1 MIRKLQ
7 FLIIAVVL
15 IVASFATGLPF
26 LFFIVYVSLLA
37 VGGSYVLTRFG
48 LADLEA
54 GYRVDHRQGHVGDD
68 LRTTYSISNT
78 GGLPKPWLEVYNPTD
93 LPEALPGRA
102 LGLRSWAQRSWIAIV
117 PLTRRGTYRIEPMV
131 VRTGDPF
138 GFFEAA
144 ASVGRPTVV
153 TVFPR
158 VVPLPRWRLPNANL
172 EGSHSAPE
180 RTLQTTP
187 LATTVRPYAPG
198 DSFNRIHWRST
209 ARLGEIQVK
218 EFDLEQTADVW
229 LFVDLEGSI
238 QAGQGDVSTVE
249 EGLRVAASIAHDAI
263 LENRAVGLTTSGHR
277 LVSLPADR
285 GPRQHQKIMQLLAAV
300 EGDGRTPLAE
310 VLLTG
315 LPWLRRGMTAVVIT
329 PSQDR
334 RWARALTGL
343 RARGVAAVVIS
354 LDAASYERA
363 VGQGAAENDAAAQ
376 KKPTSTKERRH
387 DGGSERGQEQ
397 RAMRFTLAEFDLKTY
412 EVGAGDNLGAV
423 LA

>member
-1 MIRKLQ
+1 MIRRLQ
-7 FLIIAVVL
+7 FLVVALVL
-15 IVASFATGLPF
+15 ILAAFSTGLSF
-26 LFFIVYVSLLA
+26 LFYVVYLGLLA

-54 GYRVDHRQGHVGDD
+54 GYRVDHRQGHVGEE
-68 LRTTYSISNT
+68 LRTTYSISNASR
-78 GGLPKPWLEVYNPTD
+78 LPKPWLEVYNPTD
-93 LPEALPGRA
+93 LPVPLPGRA
-102 LGLRSWAQRSWIAIV
+102 LGLRSWAQRSWVAIV

-144 ASVGRPTVV
+144 ATVGRPTVV

-172 EGSHSAPE
+172 EGTHSAPE

-229 LFVDLEGSI
+229 LFVDLET
-238 QAGQGDVSTVE
+238 AVQGGEGDLSTVE
-249 EGLRVAASIAHDAI
+249 ESLRVAASIAHDAI
-263 LENRAVGLTTSGHR
+263 IENRAVGVTTSGHR
-277 LVSLPADR
+277 LVSIPADR
-285 GPRQHQKIMQLLAAV
+285 GPRQRLKIMQLMAAV
-300 EGDGRTPLAE
+300 DGDGRTPLGE
-310 VLLTG
+310 VLLAG
-315 LPWLRRGMTAVVIT
+315 LPRLRRGMTAVVVT
-329 PSQDR
+329 PSLDR
-334 RWARALTGL
+334 SWIRALAGL
-343 RARGVAAVVIS
+343 RGRGVAAVVVTV
-354 LDAASYERA
+354 DAVSYERA
-363 VGQGAAENDAAAQ
+363 AQRGRRGVGDTLTGESAQ
-376 KKPTSTKERRH
+376 W
-387 DGGSERGQEQ
+387 
-397 RAMRFTLAEFDLKTY
+397 RALRFALAEYDLKACK
-412 EVGAGDNLGAV
+412 VVAGDDLGTV

>member
-1 MIRKLQ
+1 MIRRLQ
-7 FLIIAVVL
+7 LQNLAVVL
-15 IVASFATGLPF
+15 LVAALSTGLGF
-26 LFFIVYVSLLA
+26 LFYVVYLGLLA
-37 VGGSYVLTRFG
+37 IGGSYVLTRFG

-68 LRTTYSISNT
+68 MRTTYSISNAS
-78 GGLPKPWLEVYNPTD
+78 GLPKPWLEVYNPTD
-93 LPEALPGRA
+93 LPVPLPGRA
-102 LGLRSWAQRSWIAIV
+102 LSLRSWAQRSWIAIV
-117 PLTRRGTYRIEPMV
+117 PLTRRGTFRIEPMV

-144 ASVGRPTVV
+144 ASVGRPTLV

-158 VVPLPRWRLPNANL
+158 VLPLPRWKLPNAFL
-172 EGSHSAPE
+172 EGTHSAPE

-229 LFVDLEGSI
+229 IFVDLESRV
-238 QAGQGDVSTVE
+238 QTGDGDISTVE
-249 EGLRVAASIAHDAI
+249 EAMRAAASIAHDAI

-277 LVSLPADR
+277 LVSMPADR
-285 GPRQHQKIMQLLAAV
+285 GPRQRQKIMQLLAAV

-310 VLLTG
+310 VLSTG
-315 LPWLRRGMTAVVIT
+315 LPKLRRGMTAVIIT
-329 PSQDR
+329 ASRDR
-334 RWARALTGL
+334 HWVRTLTSL
-343 RARGVAAVVIS
+343 RARGVAAAVVA
-354 LDAASYERA
+354 LDGASYENLGSGSPSGNA
-363 VGQGAAENDAAAQ
+363 VADMAA
-376 KKPTSTKERRH
+376 
-387 DGGSERGQEQ
+387 QEQ
-397 RAMRFTLAEFDLKTY
+397 RALRFALAEYDVKTY
-412 EVGAGDNLGAV
+412 EVHAGDNLGAV

>member
-1 MIRKLQ
+1 VIRRLQ
-7 FLIIAVVL
+7 FLIVAVVL
-15 IVASFATGLPF
+15 LVAAFSTGLGF
-26 LFFIVYVSLLA
+26 LFYVVYLGLLA
-37 VGGSYVLTRFG
+37 IGGSYVLTRFG

-68 LRTTYSISNT
+68 MRTTYSISNAS
-78 GGLPKPWLEVYNPTD
+78 GLPKPWLEVYNPTD
-93 LPEALPGRA
+93 LPVPLPGRA
-102 LGLRSWAQRSWIAIV
+102 LSLRSWAQRSWIAIV
-117 PLTRRGTYRIEPMV
+117 PLTRRGTFRIEPMV

-158 VVPLPRWRLPNANL
+158 VLPLPRWKLPNAFL
-172 EGSHSAPE
+172 EGTHSAPE

-229 LFVDLEGSI
+229 IFVDLESRV
-238 QAGQGDVSTVE
+238 QTGDGDISTVE
-249 EGLRVAASIAHDAI
+249 EAMRAAASIAHDAI

-277 LVSLPADR
+277 LVSIPADR
-285 GPRQHQKIMQLLAAV
+285 GPRQRQKIMALLAAV

-315 LPWLRRGMTAVVIT
+315 LPKLRRGMTAVIVT
-329 PSQDR
+329 ASRDR
-334 RWARALTGL
+334 HWVRTLTSL
-343 RARGVAAVVIS
+343 RARGVAAAVVA
-354 LDAASYERA
+354 LDGASYESLERGPRHGDTEA
-363 VGQGAAENDAAAQ
+363 DGAA
-376 KKPTSTKERRH
+376 
-387 DGGSERGQEQ
+387 QEQ
-397 RAMRFTLAEFDLKTY
+397 RALRFALAEYDVKTY
-412 EVGAGDNLGAV
+412 EVHAGDNLGAV

>member
-1 MIRKLQ
+1 VIRRLQ
-7 FLIIAVVL
+7 FLIVSVIL
-15 IVASFATGLPF
+15 ILAAFTSGLAF
-26 LFFIVYVSLLA
+26 LFYVVYLGLLA

-54 GYRVDHRQGHVGDD
+54 GYRVDHRQGHVGED
-68 LRTTYSISNT
+68 LRTTYSISNASR
-78 GGLPKPWLEVYNPTD
+78 LPKPWLEVYNPTD
-93 LPEALPGRA
+93 LPVPLPGRA
-102 LGLRSWAQRSWIAIV
+102 LGLRSWAQRSWVAIV

-144 ASVGRPTVV
+144 ATVGRPTVI

-158 VVPLPRWRLPNANL
+158 VVPLPRWRLPHANL

-229 LFVDLEGSI
+229 LFVDLDASV
-238 QAGQGDVSTVE
+238 QAGEGDVSTVE
-249 EGLRVAASIAHDAI
+249 ESLRVTASVVHDAI
-263 LENRAVGLTTSGHR
+263 VENRAVGITTSGHR
-277 LVSLPADR
+277 LVSIPADR
-285 GPRQHQKIMQLLAAV
+285 GPRQRLKIMQLLAAV
-300 EGDGRTPLAE
+300 EGDGGAPLGE

-315 LPWLRRGMTAVVIT
+315 LPQLRRGMTAVVVT
-329 PSQDR
+329 PSLDR
-334 RWARALTGL
+334 SWVRALTGL
-343 RARGVAAVVIS
+343 RGRGVEAVVVAI
-354 LDAASYERA
+354 DAASYARVVHA
-363 VGQGAAENDAAAQ
+363 GRRGAPEETLAESQ
-376 KKPTSTKERRH
+376 QR
-387 DGGSERGQEQ
+387 
-397 RAMRFTLAEFDLKTY
+397 RAMRFALAEYDLKACD
-412 EVGAGDNLGAV
+412 VSAGDDLGTV

>member
-1 MIRKLQ
+1 VIRRLQ
-7 FLIIAVVL
+7 FLIVAVVL
-15 IVASFATGLPF
+15 LVAAFSTGLGF
-26 LFFIVYVSLLA
+26 LFYVVYLGLLA
-37 VGGSYVLTRFG
+37 IGGSYVLTRFG

-68 LRTTYSISNT
+68 MRTTYSISNAS
-78 GGLPKPWLEVYNPTD
+78 GLPKPWLEVYNPTD
-93 LPEALPGRA
+93 LPVPLPGRA
-102 LGLRSWAQRSWIAIV
+102 LSLRSWAQRSWIAIV
-117 PLTRRGTYRIEPMV
+117 PLTRRGTFRIEPMV

-144 ASVGRPTVV
+144 ATVGRPTVV

-158 VVPLPRWRLPNANL
+158 VLALPRWRLPNAYL
-172 EGSHSAPE
+172 EGTHSAPE

-229 LFVDLEGSI
+229 IFVDLESRVQTGE
-238 QAGQGDVSTVE
+238 GDISTVE
-249 EGLRVAASIAHDAI
+249 EAMRVAASIAHDAI

-277 LVSLPADR
+277 LVSIPADR
-285 GPRQHQKIMQLLAAV
+285 GPRQRQKIMQLLAAV

-310 VLLTG
+310 ILLTG
-315 LPWLRRGMTAVVIT
+315 LPKLRRGMTAVIVT
-329 PSQDR
+329 ASRER
-334 RWARALTGL
+334 RWVRALAQL
-343 RARGVAAVVIS
+343 RVRGVAAAVIS
-354 LDAASYERA
+354 LDAASYEYNSPHRRGLDEEA
-363 VGQGAAENDAAAQ
+363 DVAA
-376 KKPTSTKERRH
+376 
-387 DGGSERGQEQ
+387 QEQ
-397 RAMRFTLAEFDLKTY
+397 RALRFALAEYDVKTY
-412 EVGAGDNLGAV
+412 QVHAGDNLGAV

>member
-1 MIRKLQ
+1 VIRRLQ
-7 FLIIAVVL
+7 FLVVAL
-15 IVASFATGLPF
+15 VLVLAAFSTGLPF
-26 LFFIVYVSLLA
+26 LFYVVYLGLLA

-68 LRTTYSISNT
+68 LRTTYSISNASR
-78 GGLPKPWLEVYNPTD
+78 LPKPWLEVYNPTD
-93 LPEALPGRA
+93 LPVPLPGRA
-102 LGLRSWAQRSWIAIV
+102 LGLRSWAQRSWVAIV

-144 ASVGRPTVV
+144 ATVGRPTVV

-172 EGSHSAPE
+172 EGTHSAPE

-229 LFVDLEGSI
+229 LFVDLETAV
-238 QAGQGDVSTVE
+238 QAGEGDVSTVE
-249 EGLRVAASIAHDAI
+249 ESLRVAASIAHDAI
-263 LENRAVGLTTSGHR
+263 VENRAVGVTTSGHR
-277 LVSLPADR
+277 LVSIPADR
-285 GPRQHQKIMQLLAAV
+285 GPRQRLKIMALLAAV
-300 EGDGRTPLAE
+300 DGDGHSPLGE
-310 VLLTG
+310 VLLAG
-315 LPWLRRGMTAVVIT
+315 LPRLRRGMTAVVVT
-329 PSQDR
+329 PSLDR
-334 RWARALTGL
+334 SWIRALAAL
-343 RARGVAAVVIS
+343 RSRGVAAVVVTV
-354 LDAASYERA
+354 DAASYERP
-363 VGQGAAENDAAAQ
+363 GQPGRRSASDEPDRESA
-376 KKPTSTKERRH
+376 ERR
-387 DGGSERGQEQ
+387 
-397 RAMRFTLAEFDLKTY
+397 ALRFALAEYDLKACK
-412 EVGAGDNLGAV
+412 VAAGDDLGTV

>member
-1 MIRKLQ
+1 MIRRLQ

-15 IVASFATGLPF
+15 LIAAFSTGYGF
-26 LFFIVYVSLLA
+26 LFYIVYIGLLA
-37 VGGSYVLTRFG
+37 IGGSYVLTRFG

-68 LRTTYSISNT
+68 MRTTYSISNAS
-78 GGLPKPWLEVYNPTD
+78 GLPKPWLEVYNPTD
-93 LPEALPGRA
+93 LPVPLPGRA
-102 LGLRSWAQRSWIAIV
+102 LSLRSWAQRSWIAIV

-144 ASVGRPTVV
+144 ATVGRPTVV

-158 VVPLPRWRLPNANL
+158 VLALPRWRLPNAYL
-172 EGSHSAPE
+172 EGTHSAPE

-218 EFDLEQTADVW
+218 EFDLEQTADLW
-229 LFVDLEGSI
+229 IFVDLETRVQTGE
-238 QAGQGDVSTVE
+238 GDISTVE
-249 EGLRVAASIAHDAI
+249 EAMRVAASIAHDAI
-263 LENRAVGLTTSGHR
+263 MENRAVGLTTSGHR
-277 LVSLPADR
+277 LVSIPADR
-285 GPRQHQKIMQLLAAV
+285 GPRQRQKIMQLLAAV

-310 VLLTG
+310 MLLTG
-315 LPWLRRGMTAVVIT
+315 LPKLRRGMTAVVVT
-329 PSQDR
+329 ASRER
-334 RWARALTGL
+334 RWVRTLTSL
-343 RARGVAAVVIS
+343 RARGVTAAVVA
-354 LDAASYERA
+354 LDADTYELPGRPRRA
-363 VGQGAAENDAAAQ
+363 VGSEADLAA
-376 KKPTSTKERRH
+376 
-387 DGGSERGQEQ
+387 QEQ
-397 RAMRFTLAEFDLKTY
+397 RALRFALAEYDVKTY
-412 EVGAGDNLGAV
+412 EVHAGDNLGAV

>member
-1 MIRKLQ
+1 VIRRLQ
-7 FLIIAVVL
+7 FLIVAVVL
-15 IVASFATGLPF
+15 LVAAFSTGLGF
-26 LFFIVYVSLLA
+26 LFYVVYLGLLA
-37 VGGSYVLTRFG
+37 IGGSYVLTRFG

-68 LRTTYSISNT
+68 MRTTYSISNAS
-78 GGLPKPWLEVYNPTD
+78 GLPKPWLEVYSPTD
-93 LPEALPGRA
+93 LPVPLPGRA
-102 LGLRSWAQRSWIAIV
+102 LSLRSWAQRSWIAVV
-117 PLTRRGTYRIEPMV
+117 PLTRRGTFRIEPMV

-158 VVPLPRWRLPNANL
+158 VLSLPRWKLPNAFL
-172 EGSHSAPE
+172 EGTHSAPE

-229 LFVDLEGSI
+229 IFVDLESRV
-238 QAGQGDVSTVE
+238 QTGDGDISTVE
-249 EGLRVAASIAHDAI
+249 EAMRAAASIAHDAI

-277 LVSLPADR
+277 LVSIPADR
-285 GPRQHQKIMQLLAAV
+285 GPRQRQKIMALLAAV

-315 LPWLRRGMTAVVIT
+315 LPKLRRGMTAVIIT
-329 PSQDR
+329 ASRDSYWVR
-334 RWARALTGL
+334 TLTSL
-343 RARGVAAVVIS
+343 RARGVAAAVVA
-354 LDAASYERA
+354 LDGASYENLGPGSRSGSREA
-363 VGQGAAENDAAAQ
+363 DKAA
-376 KKPTSTKERRH
+376 P
-387 DGGSERGQEQ
+387 EQ
-397 RAMRFTLAEFDLKTY
+397 RALRFALAEYDVKTY
-412 EVGAGDNLGAV
+412 EVRAGDNLGAV

>member
-1 MIRKLQ
+1 MIRRLQ
-7 FLIIAVVL
+7 FLIVAVSLLIA
-15 IVASFATGLPF
+15 AFATGYQF
-26 LFFIVYVSLLA
+26 LFYMVYLGLLA
-37 VGGSYVLTRFG
+37 IGGSYVLTRFG

-68 LRTTYSISNT
+68 LRTTYSISNAS
-78 GGLPKPWLEVYNPTD
+78 GLPKPWLEVYSPTD
-93 LPEALPGRA
+93 LPVPVPGRA

-117 PLTRRGTYRIEPMV
+117 PLSRRGSFRIEPMV

-144 ASVGRPTVV
+144 ATVGRPTVV

-158 VVPLPRWRLPNANL
+158 VLPLPRWRLPNAYL
-172 EGSHSAPE
+172 EGTHSAPE

-229 LFVDLEGSI
+229 LFVDLEARV
-238 QAGQGDVSTVE
+238 QAGDGDMSTVE
-249 EGLRVAASIAHDAI
+249 EILRVAASIAHDAI
-263 LENRAVGLTTSGHR
+263 LENRAVGMTTSGHR
-277 LVSLPADR
+277 LVSIPADR
-285 GPRQHQKIMQLLAAV
+285 GTRQRQKIMQLLAAV
-300 EGDGRTPLAE
+300 EGDGWTPLAE

-315 LPWLRRGMTAVVIT
+315 LPRLRRGMTAVVVT
-329 PSQDR
+329 ASRERQWVR
-334 RWARALTGL
+334 TLTSL
-343 RARGVAAVVIS
+343 RARGVTAAVVA
-354 LDAASYERA
+354 LDAVSYEVYGPGRPVLESYA
-363 VGQGAAENDAAAQ
+363 AAAE
-376 KKPTSTKERRH
+376 
-387 DGGSERGQEQ
+387 QEQ
-397 RAMRFTLAEFDLKTY
+397 RALSFSLAEYDVRSY
-412 EVGAGDNLGAV
+412 EVRAGDDLGAV

>member
-1 MIRKLQ
+1 MIRRIQ
-7 FLIIAVVL
+7 FLVVAIILL
-15 IVASFATGLPF
+15 IAAFSTGLSF
-26 LFFIVYVSLLA
+26 LFYLVYLGLLA

-68 LRTTYSISNT
+68 LRTTYSISNAS
-78 GGLPKPWLEVYNPTD
+78 GLPKPWLEVYNPTD
-93 LPEALPGRA
+93 LPVPLPGRA
-102 LGLRSWAQRSWIAIV
+102 LGLRSWAQRSWVAIV

-144 ASVGRPTVV
+144 ATVGRPTVV

-229 LFVDLEGSI
+229 LFVDLDAAV
-238 QAGQGDVSTVE
+238 QAGEGDISTVE
-249 EGLRVAASIAHDAI
+249 ESLRVAASIVHDAI
-263 LENRAVGLTTSGHR
+263 LENRAVGLTSSAHR
-277 LVSLPADR
+277 LVSIPADR
-285 GPRQHQKIMQLLAAV
+285 GPRQRLKIMQLLAAV

-310 VLLTG
+310 LLLAG
-315 LPWLRRGMTAVVIT
+315 LPRLRRGMTAVVVT
-329 PSQDR
+329 PSLDR
-334 RWARALTGL
+334 QWIRALAGL
-343 RARGVAAVVIS
+343 RGRGVAAVVVAV
-354 LDAASYERA
+354 DASSYGDRGRA
-363 VGQGAAENDAAAQ
+363 AGPETDTQTQ
-376 KKPTSTKERRH
+376 QRR
-387 DGGSERGQEQ
+387 
-397 RAMRFTLAEFDLKTY
+397 ALRFALAEYDLKAC
-412 EVGAGDNLGAV
+412 EVRAGDDLGTV

>member
-1 MIRKLQ
+1 MIRRLQ
-7 FLIIAVVL
+7 FLVVAVVL
-15 IVASFATGLPF
+15 VLAAFSTGLPF
-26 LFFIVYVSLLA
+26 LFYVVYLGLLA

-68 LRTTYSISNT
+68 LRTTYSISNAS
-78 GGLPKPWLEVYNPTD
+78 GLPKPWLEVYNPTD
-93 LPEALPGRA
+93 LPVPLPGRA
-102 LGLRSWAQRSWIAIV
+102 LGLRSWAQRSWVAIV

-144 ASVGRPTVV
+144 ATVGRPTVV

-172 EGSHSAPE
+172 EGTHSAPE

-229 LFVDLEGSI
+229 LFVDLETAV
-238 QAGQGDVSTVE
+238 QAGEGDVSTVE
-249 EGLRVAASIAHDAI
+249 ESLRVAASIVHDAI
-263 LENRAVGLTTSGHR
+263 LENRAVG
-277 LVSLPADR
+277 
-285 GPRQHQKIMQLLAAV
+285 
-300 EGDGRTPLAE
+300 
-310 VLLTG
+310 
-315 LPWLRRGMTAVVIT
+315 
-329 PSQDR
+329 
-334 RWARALTGL
+334 
-343 RARGVAAVVIS
+343 
-354 LDAASYERA
+354 
-363 VGQGAAENDAAAQ
+363 
-376 KKPTSTKERRH
+376 
-387 DGGSERGQEQ
+387 
-397 RAMRFTLAEFDLKTY
+397 
-412 EVGAGDNLGAV
+412 
-423 LA
+423 

>member
-1 MIRKLQ
+1 MIRRLQ
-7 FLIIAVVL
+7 VL
-15 IVASFATGLPF
+15 VAGIVLLVAAFSTGLGF
-26 LFFIVYVSLLA
+26 LFYVVYLGLLT

-68 LRTTYSISNT
+68 LRTTYSISNAS
-78 GGLPKPWLEVYNPTD
+78 GLPKPWLEVYNPTD
-93 LPEALPGRA
+93 LPVPLPGRA
-102 LGLRSWAQRSWIAIV
+102 LGLRSWAQRSWVAVV

-144 ASVGRPTVV
+144 ATVGRPTVV

-158 VVPLPRWRLPNANL
+158 VVPLPQWRLPHANL

-229 LFVDLEGSI
+229 VFADLDAAVQTGS
-238 QAGQGDVSTVE
+238 GDQSTVE
-249 EGLRVAASIAHDAI
+249 ESVRVAASIVHDAI
-263 LENRAVGLTTSGHR
+263 LENRAVGLTASGHR
-277 LVSLPADR
+277 LVSIPADR
-285 GPRQHQKIMQLLAAV
+285 GPRQRLKIMQLLAAV
-300 EGDGRTPLAE
+300 EGDGRMPLAE

-315 LPWLRRGMTAVVIT
+315 LPRLRRGMTAVIVT
-329 PSQDR
+329 PSIDR
-334 RWARALTGL
+334 QWVRALTGL
-343 RARGVAAVVIS
+343 RARGVAAVVVT
-354 LDAASYERA
+354 LNAASYEGLGR
-363 VGQGAAENDAAAQ
+363 
-376 KKPTSTKERRH
+376 
-387 DGGSERGQEQ
+387 GSESLPDSEEQ
-397 RAMRFTLAEFDLKTY
+397 QRRALDFALAEYDLKTCH
-412 EVGAGDNLGAV
+412 VQAGDDLGAV